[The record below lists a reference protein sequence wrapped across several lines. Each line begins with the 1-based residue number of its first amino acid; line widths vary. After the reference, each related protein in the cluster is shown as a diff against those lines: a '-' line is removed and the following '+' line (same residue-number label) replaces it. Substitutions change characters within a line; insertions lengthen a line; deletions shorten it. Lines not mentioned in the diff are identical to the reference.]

1 MAVGNEC
8 RCATGHGVCR
18 VSAAPNAAHQGMHKT
33 STCFPGSMPGS
44 MLAYLELPA
53 VAFCWPI
60 WLSKLLYAAGCLLCV
75 HPQNISSA
83 EVHQCFKHLQAYVM
97 DVMLAM

>member
-33 STCFPGSMPGS
+33 STCFPGSM
-44 MLAYLELPA
+44 LAYLELPA

-60 WLSKLLYAAGCLLCV
+60 WLSKLLYAAGCLLCI

-83 EVHQCFKHLQAYVM
+83 EVHQCFKQLQAYVM